1 MRVPRLLVV
10 ALLVGLGPEG
20 ARAEPPLKE
29 VDGAL
34 GTAVVGSAGTML
46 SARFGFEFFG
56 FLTTSLRAFG
66 VLGSASQ
73 AWGAYPELRLHWP
86 GHLLKPYAA
95 VGVGVGQA
103 LTAPSATEGTVHFAP
118 GLFLALSLGIALE
131 LGQFDLGAEAGLQT
145 YADGF
150 HPALFPDGSF
160 RALPAGIALLTF
172 GYRFPKRAWF
182 QFWD

>member
-1 MRVPRLLVV
+1 MRHPRPQAVV
-10 ALLVGLGPEG
+10 LALALSLAPAG
-20 ARAEPPLKE
+20 ARAEAPPQEL
-29 VDGAL
+29 DGAL
-34 GTAVVGSAGTML
+34 GTAVLGTAGTML
-46 SARFGFEFFG
+46 SARFGLEFFG

-103 LTAPSATEGTVHFAP
+103 LTAPSTDGPVHFAP
-118 GLFLALSLGIALE
+118 GVFLALSLGMAIE
-131 LGQFDLGAEAGLQT
+131 LGQFDLGAEAGVQS

-150 HPALFPDGSF
+150 HPAIFPDGSF
-160 RALPAGIALLTF
+160 RAMPAGIALLTF

-182 QFWD
+182 QFW